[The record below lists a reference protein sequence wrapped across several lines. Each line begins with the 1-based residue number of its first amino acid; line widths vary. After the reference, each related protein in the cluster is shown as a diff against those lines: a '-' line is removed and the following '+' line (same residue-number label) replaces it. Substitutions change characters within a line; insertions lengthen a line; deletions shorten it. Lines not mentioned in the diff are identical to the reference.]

1 MVRDARMQAL
11 VKKEDEPITPLI
23 DRIRELYERLGVST
37 ILVMGGS
44 GDYFDVADLVIQM
57 QNFLPHDVTGL
68 AKRIAAGH
76 LTGRESE
83 RPAPLSGIAPR
94 VPARS
99 SFDPSRGKKT
109 VKIEA
114 KGMEAILYGR
124 HLIDLRSVEQLVD
137 KSQTRAIGMAIQ
149 LAVSRLMDGATIP
162 EILDRLER
170 MFDEFGLEILS
181 LRPSAGE
188 HPGDFARPRR
198 YEIAAA
204 INRLRTLRIA

>member
-1 MVRDARMQAL
+1 
-11 VKKEDEPITPLI
+11 
-23 DRIRELYERLGVST
+23 
-37 ILVMGGS
+37 MGGS

-57 QNFLPHDVTGL
+57 QNFLPRDVTDR
-68 AKRIAAGH
+68 AKRIAAEH
-76 LTGRESE
+76 PTGRKSE

-94 VPARS
+94 VPIPS
-99 SFDPSRGKKT
+99 SFDPSRGKKA

-114 KGMEAILYGR
+114 KGIDAILYGR
-124 HLIDLRSVEQLVD
+124 HPIDLRSVEQIVD
-137 KSQTRAIGMAIQ
+137 KSQTRAIGIAIQ

-162 EILDRLER
+162 KILDDLEGT
-170 MFDEFGLEILS
+170 FDQLGLDVLF